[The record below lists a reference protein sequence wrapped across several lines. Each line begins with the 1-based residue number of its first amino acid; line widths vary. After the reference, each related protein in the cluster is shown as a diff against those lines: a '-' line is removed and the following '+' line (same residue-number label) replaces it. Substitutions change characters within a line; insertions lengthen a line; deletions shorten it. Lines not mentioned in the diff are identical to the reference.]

1 MCHRIFFTVKV
12 IPMKIIQSTKYY
24 VLMYNT
30 GLFYESFLFTVS
42 EIMIKFKFNLLQV
55 LKG

>member
-12 IPMKIIQSTKYY
+12 IPSKIIQSTKYY
-24 VLMYNT
+24 VLMYDT
-30 GLFYESFLFTVS
+30 KFFYQSFLFTVS
-42 EIMIKFKFNLLQV
+42 EIMIRFKFNLLQV